1 MITLKKL
8 KWDNCFSYGSDNEL
22 DLSSDIVTQLVGTN
36 GTGKSSIPLILEEVL
51 FNKNS
56 KGIKKADIPNREV
69 NNGYDISLTFD
80 VVDDQYEIDVVRRA
94 NIKVK
99 LYKNGEDISSHTAT
113 NTYKTLEQIIGI
125 DFKTFSQIVYQ
136 NTNASLQFLTA
147 TDTNRK
153 RFLIDLLQLDDYV
166 KYFEVFKELS
176 RTLGGDVSRI
186 QGKIDTIIKWLNDNK
201 LEDTSLL
208 PKLDLP
214 FYSEEDEE
222 SLRSLQIEMEN
233 ISEITKKINQNN
245 LYKSQLESI
254 DIGLAKEF
262 LSMNDYED
270 TSDLKQSLGEL
281 TSRASL
287 ENKMIKKYTD
297 LQEMDQ
303 GRCPTCEQPVD
314 YEFISTQLKNH
325 ISEKNSFVER
335 IDAVKNSIS
344 RIEKTNNTFTQM
356 KEMVDNYE
364 DLLRSVDMTLANEV
378 PNSNE
383 LQEKIEKI
391 KGRIRDRKS
400 RVEEIIAENEKRERH
415 NTRLSI
421 IQEQQTDFENQLDE
435 LSTSIGEIEDKL
447 SHVEILK
454 KAFSTNGL
462 LAYKIEN
469 LVKDLEVL
477 TNEYLAELSDGR
489 FSLEFVVLNDKLNV
503 EIDDNGKK
511 VDILAL
517 SAGEL
522 ARVNTSTL
530 LAIRKLMSSI
540 SKSRINVLF
549 LDEVTNVLD
558 ELGKE
563 RMVEILLRE
572 ENLNTY
578 IVSHGWTH
586 PLLSKIEVIKE
597 DKISRLDGQ
606 S

>member
-8 KWDNCFSYGSDNEL
+8 KWDNCFSYGSNNEL
-22 DLSSDIVTQLVGTN
+22 DLSESTVTQLVGTN

-80 VVDDQYEIDVVRRA
+80 VLDDEYKIDVVRRT

-153 RFLIDLLQLDDYV
+153 RFLIDLLQLDSYV
-166 KYFEVFKELS
+166 QYFEVFKELS

-186 QGKIDTIIKWLNDNK
+186 QGKIDTIVKWLNDNK

-222 SLRSLQIEMEN
+222 TLRSLQIEFEN

-245 LYKSQLESI
+245 LYKKQLDAI
-254 DIGLAKEF
+254 DLGLAREF
-262 LSMNDYED
+262 VANASIED
-270 TSDLKQSLGEL
+270 TSDLKTNLGEIR
-281 TSRASL
+281 SRGAF
-287 ENKMIKKYTD
+287 ENKMMKKYSD
-297 LQEMDQ
+297 LKDSEDQ
-303 GRCPTCEQPVD
+303 VCPTCSQQIDINFIEKQ
-314 YEFISTQLKNH
+314 YEEHELAKQEL
-325 ISEKNSFVER
+325 VER
-335 IDAVKNSIS
+335 LDYIQSEIDKIERNNEVYSRMKQKIDEWESLFRSIDQ
-344 RIEKTNNTFTQM
+344 KLPT
-356 KEMVDNYE
+356 
-364 DLLRSVDMTLANEV
+364 EV
-378 PNSNE
+378 PNSND
-383 LQEKIEKI
+383 LQEQIEKI
-391 KGRIRDRKS
+391 RGRIRDRKS

-421 IQEQQTDFENQLDE
+421 IQEQQTDFETQLDE
-435 LSTSIGEIEDKL
+435 LSAGIGELEDKL

-469 LVKDLEVL
+469 LVKDLEEL

-503 EIDDNGKK
+503 EIDDNGKT

-563 RMVEILLRE
+563 RLVELLLRE

>member
-8 KWDNCFSYGSDNEL
+8 QWSNCFSYGSDNEL
-22 DLSSDIVTQLVGTN
+22 NLTESIVTQLVGTN

-80 VVDDQYEIDVVRRA
+80 VVDDSYKIDVVRRG

-113 NTYKTLEQIIGI
+113 NTYKTLEEVIGI
-125 DFKTFSQIVYQ
+125 DHKTFSQIVYQ

-153 RFLIDLLQLDDYV
+153 RFLIDLLQLDNYV
-166 KYFEVFKELS
+166 KYFEVFKDLARSIGSEA
-176 RTLGGDVSRI
+176 TLV
-186 QGKIDTIIKWLNDNK
+186 QGKIDTINKWLLDNK
-201 LEDTSLL
+201 MEDTSLL
-208 PKLDLP
+208 SKIDLP
-214 FYSEEDEE
+214 FVSEEDDKT
-222 SLRSLQIEMEN
+222 LRSLMIEYEN
-233 ISEITKKINQNN
+233 ISEINKKINKNN
-245 LYKSQLESI
+245 FTKEQLGEIDLSGYKEQLKEYIQDIDVAPLSKEITLAKYKSNEHLSS
-254 DIGLAKEF
+254 LKEYN
-262 LSMNDYED
+262 LM
-270 TSDLKQSLGEL
+270 KGE
-281 TSRASL
+281 
-287 ENKMIKKYTD
+287 
-297 LQEMDQ
+297 
-303 GRCPTCEQPVD
+303 CPTCHQDIDED
-314 YEFISTQLKNH
+314 
-325 ISEKNSFVER
+325 FV
-335 IDAVKNSIS
+335 
-344 RIEKTNNTFTQM
+344 
-356 KEMVDNYE
+356 
-364 DLLRSVDMTLANEV
+364 
-378 PNSNE
+378 
-383 LQEKIEKI
+383 QEKIEYHTGRKAYYKEEVQKLSKEKEEANRVNTIRVIAKRKI
-391 KGRIRDRKS
+391 EEWEDLFRDIDNSLPLRILNAEKLKSDIDKLQTKIREDR
-400 RVEEIIAENEKRERH
+400 EAWETIAAENERIERH
-415 NTRLSI
+415 NTRISI
-421 IQEQQTDFENQLDE
+421 IEEQQQDFEDQLNALIE
-435 LSTSIGEIEDKL
+435 EISEIEEKL
-447 SHVEILK
+447 GHIEILK

-469 LVKDLEVL
+469 LVKDLEEL
-477 TNEYLAELSDGR
+477 TNEYLADLSDGR

-503 EIDDNGKK
+503 EIDDNGKP

-522 ARVNTSTL
+522 ARVNTATL

-563 RMVEILLRE
+563 KLVEILLRE

-597 DKISRLDGQ
+597 DKISHLDG
-606 S
+606 

>member
-8 KWDNCFSYGSDNEL
+8 EWSNCFSYGSNNIL
-22 DLSSDIVTQLVGTN
+22 DLNDSIVTQLVGTN

-69 NNGYDISLTFD
+69 NNGYDIALSFSVNDEEYL
-80 VVDDQYEIDVVRRA
+80 IDVVRRT

-99 LYKNGEDISSHTAT
+99 LYKNEEDISSHTAT
-113 NTYKTLEQIIGI
+113 ATYKTLEAIIGI

-153 RFLIDLLQLDDYV
+153 KFLIDLLQLDNYV
-166 KYFEVFKELS
+166 KFFEVFKELS
-176 RTLGGDVSRI
+176 RNLAGDVSRI
-186 QGKIDTIIKWLNDNK
+186 QGKIDTIDKWLSDNY

-208 PKLDLP
+208 SKLELP
-214 FYSEEDEE
+214 FYSEEDENT
-222 SLRSLQIEMEN
+222 LRSLQIEFQN

-254 DIGLAKEF
+254 DLGLAKEYV
-262 LSMNDYED
+262 SENEWQD
-270 TSDLKQSLGEL
+270 TEHLLQQIGEIK
-281 TSRASL
+281 SQGSQEVR
-287 ENKMIKKYTD
+287 MIKKYTD
-297 LQEMDQ
+297 LLEVDDA
-303 GRCPTCEQPVD
+303 GCPTCGQDIDTAFIEQELKRHEETKEE
-314 YEFISTQLKNH
+314 YMAQLELVNDNLAEINKANLL
-325 ISEKNSFVER
+325 F
-335 IDAVKNSIS
+335 
-344 RIEKTNNTFTQM
+344 
-356 KEMVDNYE
+356 KEMQQKISSWEEIYRQIDH
-364 DLLRSVDMTLANEV
+364 TLPTEV
-378 PNSNE
+378 PNDTE
-383 LQEKIEKI
+383 LTEKITKL
-391 KGRIRDRKS
+391 KTRINDRRS
-400 RVEEIIAENEKRERH
+400 RVEEVIAENERIERH
-415 NTRLSI
+415 NTRLAI
-421 IQEQQTDFENQLDE
+421 IEEQQTDFEEQLASLTADITE
-435 LSTSIGEIEDKL
+435 VEDKL
-447 SHVEILK
+447 GHVEILK

-469 LVKDLEVL
+469 LVKDLEEL

-489 FSLEFVVLNDKLNV
+489 FSLQFVVLNDKLNV
-503 EIDDNGKK
+503 EIDDNGKT

-558 ELGKE
+558 EGGKE
-563 RMVEILLRE
+563 RLVEILLRE

-586 PLLSKIEVIKE
+586 PLLSKIDIIKE
-597 DKISRLDGQ
+597 QKISRLDG
-606 S
+606 

>member
-8 KWDNCFSYGSDNEL
+8 QWSNCFSYGDKNEL
-22 DLSSDIVTQLVGTN
+22 NLDEAIVTQLVGTN
-36 GTGKSSIPLILEEVL
+36 GAGKSSIPLILEEVL

-56 KGIKKADIPNREV
+56 KGIKKAEIPNREV
-69 NNGYDISLTFD
+69 NKGYDISLSFD
-80 VVDDQYEIDVVRRA
+80 VVDDEYLIEVARRG

-113 NTYKTLEQIIGI
+113 NTYKTLEEIIGI

-153 RFLIDLLQLDDYV
+153 RFLIDLLQLDNYV

-176 RTLGGDVSRI
+176 RNLAGDVSHI
-186 QGKIDTIIKWLNDNK
+186 QGKIDTIDKWLSDNY

-208 PKLDLP
+208 SKLELP

-222 SLRSLQIEMEN
+222 SLRSLQLEFQN

-254 DIGLAKEF
+254 DLGLAKQYVDNNEWQ
-262 LSMNDYED
+262 D
-270 TSDLKQSLGEL
+270 TEQLVQEIGEIRSQGAQE
-281 TSRASL
+281 TR
-287 ENKMIKKYTD
+287 MVKKYMD
-297 LQEMDQ
+297 LQELDDA
-303 GRCPTCEQPVD
+303 GCPTCGQDIDLAFIQKELHRHQTARTGYSEKLDEANDRLEDINKANLRYKEMEQR
-314 YEFISTQLKNH
+314 ISTWEEIFRSIDQTLPLEVPDSEEIQDKIIKLK
-325 ISEKNSFVER
+325 ER
-335 IDAVKNSIS
+335 IRN
-344 RIEKTNNTFTQM
+344 RQEK
-356 KEMVDNYE
+356 V
-364 DLLRSVDMTLANEV
+364 NEV
-378 PNSNE
+378 
-383 LQEKIEKI
+383 IE
-391 KGRIRDRKS
+391 
-400 RVEEIIAENEKRERH
+400 ENERRERH

-421 IQEQQTDFENQLDE
+421 IEEQQTDFENQHKDLHDE
-435 LSTSIGEIEDKL
+435 LIDVNDKFAN
-447 SHVEILK
+447 VDILK

-469 LVKDLEVL
+469 LVKDLEEL

-503 EIDDNGKK
+503 EIDDNGKT

-540 SKSRINVLF
+540 SKSQINVLF

-558 ELGKE
+558 EQGKE
-563 RMVEILLRE
+563 RLVELLLRE

-586 PLLSKIEVIKE
+586 PLLAKIEVVKE
-597 DKISRLDGQ
+597 EKVSRLELG
-606 S
+606 

>member
-8 KWDNCFSYGSDNEL
+8 QWSNCFSYGADNEL
-22 DLSSDIVTQLVGTN
+22 DLTESIVTQLVGTN

-69 NNGYDISLTFD
+69 NNGYDISLSLN
-80 VVDDQYEIDVVRRA
+80 VVDDEYKIDVVRRG

-113 NTYKTLEQIIGI
+113 NTYKTLEEVMGI
-125 DFKTFSQIVYQ
+125 DHKTFSQIVYQ

-153 RFLIDLLQLDDYV
+153 RFLIDLLQLNNYV
-166 KYFEVFKELS
+166 EYFEVFKDLARASGTEATRL
-176 RTLGGDVSRI
+176 
-186 QGKIDTIIKWLNDNK
+186 QGKIDTINKWLLDNK
-201 LEDTSLL
+201 MEDTSLL
-208 PKLDLP
+208 SKIDLP
-214 FYSEEDEE
+214 FVSEEDDKT
-222 SLRSLQIEMEN
+222 LRSLMIEYEN
-233 ISEITKKINQNN
+233 ISEINKKINKNN
-245 LYKSQLESI
+245 FTKEQLSEIDVTAYKEQLEEYTTDFDVAPLSKNI
-254 DIGLAKEF
+254 TLAKYKTNEH
-262 LSMNDYED
+262 SE
-270 TSDLKQSLGEL
+270 SLKEYKTMKGE
-281 TSRASL
+281 
-287 ENKMIKKYTD
+287 
-297 LQEMDQ
+297 
-303 GRCPTCEQPVD
+303 CPTCHQDIDE
-314 YEFISTQLKNH
+314 EFVQKQIEYHSEKAAYYDKQIVELTEEKTEANRVNTIRIVAKRKVEEWEDLFRDIDNSLPGDILDAEQLKSD
-325 ISEKNSFVER
+325 I
-335 IDAVKNSIS
+335 IDL
-344 RIEKTNNTFTQM
+344 KT
-356 KEMVDNYE
+356 
-364 DLLRSVDMTLANEV
+364 
-378 PNSNE
+378 
-383 LQEKIEKI
+383 KI
-391 KGRIRDRKS
+391 KDSRDAWED
-400 RVEEIIAENEKRERH
+400 VAAENERIERH
-415 NTRLSI
+415 NTRISI
-421 IQEQQTDFENQLDE
+421 IEEQQQDFEDQL
-435 LSTSIGEIEDKL
+435 TSLTEEISKVEEKL
-447 SHVEILK
+447 GHIEILK

-469 LVKDLEVL
+469 LVKDLEEL

-503 EIDDNGKK
+503 EIDDNGKP

-540 SKSRINVLF
+540 SKSRINALF

-563 RMVEILLRE
+563 KLVEILLRE

-597 DKISRLDGQ
+597 DKVSHLDG
-606 S
+606 

>member
-8 KWDNCFSYGSDNEL
+8 NWSNCFSYGSDNEL
-22 DLSSDIVTQLVGTN
+22 DLNDSTVTQLVGTN

-69 NNGYDISLTFD
+69 NNGYDIVLSFS
-80 VVDDQYEIDVVRRA
+80 VNDDEYVIEVIRRT

-99 LYKNGEDISSHTAT
+99 LFKNGEDISSHTAT
-113 NTYKTLEQIIGI
+113 NTYKTLEEIIGI

-153 RFLIDLLQLDDYV
+153 RFLIDLLQLDNYV

-186 QGKIDTIIKWLNDNK
+186 QGKIDTINKWLLDNK

-208 PKLDLP
+208 PKLELP

-222 SLRSLQIEMEN
+222 TLRSLQLEFEN
-233 ISEITKKINQNN
+233 ISEINKKINQNN
-245 LYKSQLESI
+245 LYKKQLDSI
-254 DIGLAKEF
+254 DLGLAREF
-262 LSMNDYED
+262 VANSKIQDTSELKTKLGEIKSQGTYESRMVKKY
-270 TSDLKQSLGEL
+270 SDLKSAAEK
-281 TSRASL
+281 
-287 ENKMIKKYTD
+287 E
-297 LQEMDQ
+297 
-303 GRCPTCEQPVD
+303 CPTCGQDIDIAFIEQE
-314 YEFISTQLKNH
+314 YEKHNSAKIKL
-325 ISEKNSFVER
+325 SEELEQVQSDINKIER
-335 IDAVKNSIS
+335 
-344 RIEKTNNTFTQM
+344 NNELHRKM
-356 KEMVDNYE
+356 KEKIENWE
-364 DLLRSVDMTLANEV
+364 DLFRSIDHKLPSEV
-378 PNSNE
+378 PNSAD

-391 KGRIRDRKS
+391 KSRIRDRRS
-400 RVEEIIAENEKRERH
+400 RVEEVIAENERRERH

-421 IQEQQTDFENQLDE
+421 IEEQQTDFEKQLDE
-435 LSTSIGEIEDKL
+435 LLTSVGGIEEKL
-447 SHVEILK
+447 ANVEILK

-469 LVKDLEVL
+469 LVKDLEEL

-503 EIDDNGKK
+503 EIDDNGKS

-558 ELGKE
+558 EAGKE
-563 RMVEILLRE
+563 RLVEILLRE

>member
-8 KWDNCFSYGSDNEL
+8 EWSNCFSYGSDNIL
-22 DLSSDIVTQLVGTN
+22 DLNDSIVTQLVGTN

-69 NNGYDISLTFD
+69 NNGYDISLSFSVNED
-80 VVDDQYEIDVVRRA
+80 EYLIDVVRRT

-99 LYKNGEDISSHTAT
+99 LYKNEEDISSHTAT
-113 NTYKTLEQIIGI
+113 ATYKTLEAIIGI

-153 RFLIDLLQLDDYV
+153 KFLIDLLQLDNYV
-166 KYFEVFKELS
+166 KFFDVFKELS
-176 RTLGGDVSRI
+176 RNLAGDVSRI
-186 QGKIDTIIKWLNDNK
+186 QGKIDTIDKWLSDNY

-208 PKLDLP
+208 SKLELP

-222 SLRSLQIEMEN
+222 TLRSLQIEFEN
-233 ISEITKKINQNN
+233 ISEISKKINQNN
-245 LYKSQLESI
+245 LYKKQLESI
-254 DIGLAKEF
+254 DLSLAKEYV
-262 LSMNDYED
+262 SNTEWQDTED
-270 TSDLKQSLGEL
+270 LLQQIGEIK
-281 TSRASL
+281 SQGSQEVR
-287 ENKMIKKYTD
+287 MIKKYTD
-297 LQEMDQ
+297 LLEVDEA
-303 GRCPTCEQPVD
+303 GCPTCGQD
-314 YEFISTQLKNH
+314 IDKDFIEKELKNH
-325 ISEKNSFVER
+325 EETKELYTAQLESVNDNLEEINKANLLL
-335 IDAVKNSIS
+335 
-344 RIEKTNNTFTQM
+344 
-356 KEMVDNYE
+356 KEMQQKISNWEEIYRQIDY
-364 DLLRSVDMTLANEV
+364 TLPSEV
-378 PNSNE
+378 PDAYE
-383 LQEKIEKI
+383 LEGKIEKI
-391 KGRIRDRKS
+391 KIRIRQRRTK
-400 RVEEIIAENEKRERH
+400 VEEVIAENERIERH
-415 NTRLSI
+415 NTRLAI
-421 IQEQQTDFENQLDE
+421 IEEQQTDFEEQHKSL
-435 LSTSIGEIEDKL
+435 TSDITEVESKL
-447 SHVEILK
+447 GHVEILK

-469 LVKDLEVL
+469 LVKDLEEL

-503 EIDDNGKK
+503 EIDDNGKT

-558 ELGKE
+558 EQGKE
-563 RMVEILLRE
+563 RLVEILLRE

-586 PLLSKIEVIKE
+586 PLLSKIDIIKE
-597 DKISRLDGQ
+597 QKISRLDG
-606 S
+606 

>member
-1 MITLKKL
+1 LQ
-8 KWDNCFSYGSDNEL
+8 WSNCFSYGEGNEL
-22 DLSSDIVTQLVGTN
+22 NLNETIVTQLIGTN
-36 GTGKSSIPLILEEVL
+36 GAGKSSIPLILEEVL

-56 KGIKKADIPNREV
+56 KGIKKAEIPNREV
-69 NNGYDISLTFD
+69 NKGYDISLSFS
-80 VVDDQYEIDVVRRA
+80 VNDDEYEIEVVRRG

-99 LYKNGEDISSHTAT
+99 LYKNGDDISSHTAT
-113 NTYKTLEQIIGI
+113 NTYKTLEEIIGI

-153 RFLIDLLQLDDYV
+153 RFLIDLLQLDRYV
-166 KYFEVFKELS
+166 KYFDVFKELS
-176 RTLGGDVSRI
+176 RTLAGDVSHI
-186 QGKIDTIIKWLNDNK
+186 EGKIDTINKWLSDNY

-208 PKLDLP
+208 SKLELP

-222 SLRSLQIEMEN
+222 SLRSLQIEFQN

-254 DIGLAKEF
+254 DLGLAKQYVDNNEWQ
-262 LSMNDYED
+262 D
-270 TSDLKQSLGEL
+270 TEHLVQEIGEIK
-281 TSRASL
+281 SRGAQESR
-287 ENKMIKKYTD
+287 MVKKYMD
-297 LQEMDQ
+297 LQELDDA
-303 GRCPTCEQPVD
+303 GCPTCGQD
-314 YEFISTQLKNH
+314 IDIAFIKKELHKHQTARTGY
-325 ISEKNSFVER
+325 SEKLDEANDSLGDINQANLRLKQMQQKINDWEEIFRSIDQTLPAQVPDSEEIEAKIIKLKER
-335 IDAVKNSIS
+335 IRN
-344 RIEKTNNTFTQM
+344 RQTQ
-356 KEMVDNYE
+356 V
-364 DLLRSVDMTLANEV
+364 NEV
-378 PNSNE
+378 
-383 LQEKIEKI
+383 IE
-391 KGRIRDRKS
+391 
-400 RVEEIIAENEKRERH
+400 ENERRERH

-421 IQEQQTDFENQLDE
+421 IEEQQTDFENQHKE
-435 LSTSIGEIEDKL
+435 LNDKL
-447 SHVEILK
+447 QGAHDKFSNVDILK

-469 LVKDLEVL
+469 LVKDLEEL

-503 EIDDNGKK
+503 EIDDNGKT

-540 SKSRINVLF
+540 SKSQINVLF

-558 ELGKE
+558 EQGKE
-563 RMVEILLRE
+563 RLVELLLRE

-586 PLLSKIEVIKE
+586 PLLARIEAVKE
-597 DKISRLDGQ
+597 EKVSRLELG
-606 S
+606 

>member
-8 KWDNCFSYGSDNEL
+8 QWSNCFSYGENNEL
-22 DLSSDIVTQLVGTN
+22 DLNDTIVTQLIGTN

-69 NNGYDISLTFD
+69 NKGYDISLSFD
-80 VVDDQYEIDVVRRA
+80 VVDDEYLIEVIRRGS
-94 NIKVK
+94 IKVK

-113 NTYKTLEQIIGI
+113 NTYKTLEEVIGI

-153 RFLIDLLQLDDYV
+153 RFLIDLLQLDSYV
-166 KYFEVFKELS
+166 KYFDVFKELS
-176 RTLGGDVSRI
+176 RNLAGDVSNI
-186 QGKIDTIIKWLNDNK
+186 QGKIDTIDKWLSENY

-208 PKLDLP
+208 SKLELP

-222 SLRSLQIEMEN
+222 SLRSLQIEFQN

-254 DIGLAKEF
+254 DLGLAKEYI
-262 LSMNDYED
+262 SNNKWQD
-270 TSDLKQSLGEL
+270 TEQLVQEIGEIK
-281 TSRASL
+281 SRGAQ
-287 ENKMIKKYTD
+287 EVRMIKKYMD
-297 LQEMDQ
+297 LQELDEA
-303 GRCPTCEQPVD
+303 GCPTCGQDIDLSFIRQELHKHQNARTQYTEKLEEINDKLVDMNAANKMLQQMEQKINSWEEIYRNIDHTLSSQIPD
-314 YEFISTQLKNH
+314 LEETQDKIIKLR
-325 ISEKNSFVER
+325 ER
-335 IDAVKNSIS
+335 ISNRQERVTEV
-344 RIEKTNNTFTQM
+344 IE
-356 KEMVDNYE
+356 
-364 DLLRSVDMTLANEV
+364 
-378 PNSNE
+378 
-383 LQEKIEKI
+383 
-391 KGRIRDRKS
+391 
-400 RVEEIIAENEKRERH
+400 ENERRERH

-421 IQEQQTDFENQLDE
+421 IEEQQTDFENQHKE
-435 LSTSIGEIEDKL
+435 LSAELDKVN
-447 SHVEILK
+447 SKFANVDILK

-469 LVKDLEVL
+469 LVKDLEEL

-503 EIDDNGKK
+503 EIDDNGKT

-540 SKSRINVLF
+540 SKSQINVLF

-558 ELGKE
+558 EQGKE
-563 RMVEILLRE
+563 LLVELLLGE

-578 IVSHGWTH
+578 IVSHGWSH
-586 PLLSKIEVIKE
+586 PLLARIEVIKE
-597 DKISRLDGQ
+597 EKMSRLELG
-606 S
+606 

>member
-8 KWDNCFSYGSDNEL
+8 QWSNCFSYGSDNEL
-22 DLSSDIVTQLVGTN
+22 NLTESIVTQLVGTN

-80 VVDDQYEIDVVRRA
+80 VVDDSYKIDVVRRG

-113 NTYKTLEQIIGI
+113 NTYKTLEEVIGI
-125 DFKTFSQIVYQ
+125 DHKTFSQIVYQ

-153 RFLIDLLQLDDYV
+153 RFLIDLLQLDNYV
-166 KYFEVFKELS
+166 KYFEVFKDLARSIGSEA
-176 RTLGGDVSRI
+176 TLV
-186 QGKIDTIIKWLNDNK
+186 QGKIDTINKWLLDNK
-201 LEDTSLL
+201 MEDTSLL
-208 PKLDLP
+208 SKIDLP
-214 FYSEEDEE
+214 FVSEEDDKT
-222 SLRSLQIEMEN
+222 LRSLMIEYEN
-233 ISEITKKINQNN
+233 ISEINKKINKNN
-245 LYKSQLESI
+245 FTKEQLGEIDLSGYKEQLKEYIQDIDVAPLSKGITLAKYKSNEHLSS
-254 DIGLAKEF
+254 LKEYN
-262 LSMNDYED
+262 LM
-270 TSDLKQSLGEL
+270 KGE
-281 TSRASL
+281 
-287 ENKMIKKYTD
+287 
-297 LQEMDQ
+297 
-303 GRCPTCEQPVD
+303 CPTCHQDIDED
-314 YEFISTQLKNH
+314 
-325 ISEKNSFVER
+325 FV
-335 IDAVKNSIS
+335 
-344 RIEKTNNTFTQM
+344 
-356 KEMVDNYE
+356 
-364 DLLRSVDMTLANEV
+364 
-378 PNSNE
+378 
-383 LQEKIEKI
+383 QEKIEYHTGREAYYKEEVQKLSKEKEEANRVNTIRVIAKRKI
-391 KGRIRDRKS
+391 EEWEDLFRDIDNSLPLRILNAEKLKSDIDKLQTKIREDR
-400 RVEEIIAENEKRERH
+400 EAWETIAAENERIERH
-415 NTRLSI
+415 NTRISI
-421 IQEQQTDFENQLDE
+421 IEEQQQDFEDQLNALIE
-435 LSTSIGEIEDKL
+435 EISEIEEKL
-447 SHVEILK
+447 GHIEILK

-469 LVKDLEVL
+469 LVKDLEEL
-477 TNEYLAELSDGR
+477 TNEYLADLSDGR

-503 EIDDNGKK
+503 EIDDNGKP

-522 ARVNTSTL
+522 ARVNTATL

-563 RMVEILLRE
+563 KLVEILLRE

-597 DKISRLDGQ
+597 DKISHLDG
-606 S
+606 

>member
-1 MITLKKL
+1 VITLKKL
-8 KWDNCFSYGSDNEL
+8 NWSNCFSYGSDNEL
-22 DLSSDIVTQLVGTN
+22 DLTENIVTQLVGTN

-69 NNGYDISLTFD
+69 NNGYDISLSFS
-80 VVDDQYEIDVVRRA
+80 VNEDDYLIEVVRRT
-94 NIKVK
+94 NIKVR
-99 LYKNGEDISSHTAT
+99 LFKNNEDISSHTAT
-113 NTYKTLEQIIGI
+113 NTYKTLEEIIGI

-153 RFLIDLLQLDDYV
+153 RFLIDLLQLDNYA

-176 RTLGGDVSRI
+176 RVLGGDVSRV
-186 QGKIDTIIKWLNDNK
+186 QGKIDTINKWLLDNK

-208 PKLDLP
+208 PKLELP

-222 SLRSLQIEMEN
+222 TLRSLQIEFEN
-233 ISEITKKINQNN
+233 ISEITKKINKNN
-245 LYKSQLESI
+245 LYKKELESI
-254 DIGLAKEF
+254 DLGLAREFVANSSIQDTSELKTNLGEIKSRGSFESRMMKKYSDLKEASDKDCPTCGQEIDITFIEQEHKKHTLAKE
-262 LSMNDYED
+262 
-270 TSDLKQSLGEL
+270 K
-281 TSRASL
+281 
-287 ENKMIKKYTD
+287 
-297 LQEMDQ
+297 LQEEFDQ
-303 GRCPTCEQPVD
+303 IQKD
-314 YEFISTQLKNH
+314 IDK
-325 ISEKNSFVER
+325 VER
-335 IDAVKNSIS
+335 NNELHRKMKSKIDEWENLFRSIDS
-344 RIEKTNNTFTQM
+344 SLPT
-356 KEMVDNYE
+356 
-364 DLLRSVDMTLANEV
+364 EV
-378 PNSNE
+378 PNSRD
-383 LQEKIEKI
+383 LQEQIDKI
-391 KGRIRDRKS
+391 KARIRDRRS
-400 RVEEIIAENEKRERH
+400 RVEEVIAENERRERH

-421 IQEQQTDFENQLDE
+421 IEEQQTDFEKQLDE
-435 LSTSIGEIEDKL
+435 LLTSIGGIEEKL
-447 SHVEILK
+447 ANVEILK

-469 LVKDLEVL
+469 LVKDLEEL
-477 TNEYLAELSDGR
+477 TNEYLAELSDGK

-503 EIDDNGKK
+503 EIDDNGKA

-558 ELGKE
+558 EAGKE
-563 RMVEILLRE
+563 RLVEILLRE

-597 DKISRLDGQ
+597 DKISRLDG
-606 S
+606 

>member
-8 KWDNCFSYGSDNEL
+8 QWSNCFSYGSDNEL
-22 DLSSDIVTQLVGTN
+22 NLTESIVTQLVGTN

-80 VVDDQYEIDVVRRA
+80 VVDDSYKIDVVRRG

-113 NTYKTLEQIIGI
+113 NTYKTLEEVIGI
-125 DFKTFSQIVYQ
+125 DHKTFSQIVYQ

-153 RFLIDLLQLDDYV
+153 RFLIDLLQLDNYV
-166 KYFEVFKELS
+166 KYFEVFKDLARSIGSEA
-176 RTLGGDVSRI
+176 TLV
-186 QGKIDTIIKWLNDNK
+186 QGKIDTINKWLLDNK
-201 LEDTSLL
+201 MEDTSLL
-208 PKLDLP
+208 SKIDLP
-214 FYSEEDEE
+214 FVSEEDDKT
-222 SLRSLQIEMEN
+222 LRSLMIEYEN
-233 ISEITKKINQNN
+233 ISEINKKINKNN
-245 LYKSQLESI
+245 FTKEQLGEIDLSGYKEQLKEYIQDIDVAPLSKEITLAKYKSNEHLSS
-254 DIGLAKEF
+254 LKEYN
-262 LSMNDYED
+262 LM
-270 TSDLKQSLGEL
+270 KGE
-281 TSRASL
+281 
-287 ENKMIKKYTD
+287 
-297 LQEMDQ
+297 
-303 GRCPTCEQPVD
+303 CPTCHQDIDED
-314 YEFISTQLKNH
+314 
-325 ISEKNSFVER
+325 FV
-335 IDAVKNSIS
+335 
-344 RIEKTNNTFTQM
+344 
-356 KEMVDNYE
+356 
-364 DLLRSVDMTLANEV
+364 
-378 PNSNE
+378 
-383 LQEKIEKI
+383 QEKIEYHTGREAYYKEEVQKLSKEKEEANRVNTIRVIAKRKI
-391 KGRIRDRKS
+391 EEWEDLFRDIDNSLPLKILNAEKLKSDIDKLQTKIREDR
-400 RVEEIIAENEKRERH
+400 EAWETIAAENERIERH
-415 NTRLSI
+415 NTRISI
-421 IQEQQTDFENQLDE
+421 IEEQQQDFEDQLNALIE
-435 LSTSIGEIEDKL
+435 EISEIEEKL
-447 SHVEILK
+447 GHIEILK

-469 LVKDLEVL
+469 LVKDLEEL
-477 TNEYLAELSDGR
+477 TNEYLADLSDGR

-503 EIDDNGKK
+503 EIDDNGKP

-522 ARVNTSTL
+522 ARVNTATL

-563 RMVEILLRE
+563 KLVEILLRE

-597 DKISRLDGQ
+597 DKISHLDG
-606 S
+606 

>member
-1 MITLKKL
+1 VITLKKL
-8 KWDNCFSYGSDNEL
+8 KWDNCFSYGSNNEL
-22 DLSSDIVTQLVGTN
+22 DLSESTVTQLVGTN

-80 VVDDQYEIDVVRRA
+80 VLDDEYKIDVVRRT

-153 RFLIDLLQLDDYV
+153 RFLIDLLQLDSYV
-166 KYFEVFKELS
+166 QYFEVFKELS

-186 QGKIDTIIKWLNDNK
+186 QGKIDTLVKWLNDNK

-222 SLRSLQIEMEN
+222 TLRSLQIEFEN

-245 LYKSQLESI
+245 LYKKQLDAI
-254 DIGLAKEF
+254 DLGLAREF
-262 LSMNDYED
+262 VANASIED
-270 TSDLKQSLGEL
+270 TSDLKTNLGEIR
-281 TSRASL
+281 SRGAF
-287 ENKMIKKYTD
+287 ENKMMKKYSD
-297 LQEMDQ
+297 LKDSEDQ
-303 GRCPTCEQPVD
+303 VCPTCSQQIDINFIEKQ
-314 YEFISTQLKNH
+314 YEEHELAKQEL
-325 ISEKNSFVER
+325 VER
-335 IDAVKNSIS
+335 LDYIQSEIDKIERNNEVYSRMKQKIDEWESLFRSIDQ
-344 RIEKTNNTFTQM
+344 KLPT
-356 KEMVDNYE
+356 
-364 DLLRSVDMTLANEV
+364 EV
-378 PNSNE
+378 PNSND
-383 LQEKIEKI
+383 LQEQIEKI
-391 KGRIRDRKS
+391 RGRIRDRKS

-421 IQEQQTDFENQLDE
+421 IQEQQTDFKTQLDE
-435 LSTSIGEIEDKL
+435 LSAGIGELEDKL

-469 LVKDLEVL
+469 LVKDLEEL

-503 EIDDNGKK
+503 EIDDNGKT

-563 RMVEILLRE
+563 RLVELLLRE

-597 DKISRLDGQ
+597 DKVSRLDGQ

>member
-8 KWDNCFSYGSDNEL
+8 QWSNCFSYGADNEL
-22 DLSSDIVTQLVGTN
+22 DLTESIVTQLVGTN

-80 VVDDQYEIDVVRRA
+80 VVDDEYQIDVVRRG

-113 NTYKTLEQIIGI
+113 NTYKTLEEVIGI
-125 DFKTFSQIVYQ
+125 DHKTFSQIVYQ

-153 RFLIDLLQLDDYV
+153 RFLIDLLQLDNYV
-166 KYFEVFKELS
+166 KYFEVFKDLARSIGSEA
-176 RTLGGDVSRI
+176 TLV
-186 QGKIDTIIKWLNDNK
+186 QGKIDTINKWLLDNK
-201 LEDTSLL
+201 MENTSLL
-208 PKLDLP
+208 SKIDLP
-214 FYSEEDEE
+214 FVSEEDDKT
-222 SLRSLQIEMEN
+222 LRSLMIEYEN
-233 ISEITKKINQNN
+233 ISEINKKINKNN
-245 LYKSQLESI
+245 FTKEQLGEIDLSGYKEQLKEYIQEIDVAPLSKGITLSKYKSNEHLSS
-254 DIGLAKEF
+254 LKEYN
-262 LSMNDYED
+262 LM
-270 TSDLKQSLGEL
+270 KGE
-281 TSRASL
+281 
-287 ENKMIKKYTD
+287 
-297 LQEMDQ
+297 
-303 GRCPTCEQPVD
+303 CPTCHQDIDED
-314 YEFISTQLKNH
+314 
-325 ISEKNSFVER
+325 FV
-335 IDAVKNSIS
+335 
-344 RIEKTNNTFTQM
+344 
-356 KEMVDNYE
+356 
-364 DLLRSVDMTLANEV
+364 
-378 PNSNE
+378 
-383 LQEKIEKI
+383 QEKIEYHTRREAYYKEEVQKLLKEKEEATRINTIRIVAKRKI
-391 KGRIRDRKS
+391 EEWEDLFRDIDNSLPLKILNAEKLKSDIDKLQTKIREDR
-400 RVEEIIAENEKRERH
+400 EAWETIAAENERIERH
-415 NTRLSI
+415 NTRISI
-421 IQEQQTDFENQLDE
+421 IEEQQQDFEDQLNALIE
-435 LSTSIGEIEDKL
+435 EISEIEEKL
-447 SHVEILK
+447 GHIEILK

-469 LVKDLEVL
+469 LVKDLEEL

-503 EIDDNGKK
+503 EIDDNGKS

-522 ARVNTSTL
+522 ARVNTATL

-563 RMVEILLRE
+563 KLVEILLRE

-597 DKISRLDGQ
+597 DKVSHLDG
-606 S
+606 

>member
-69 NNGYDISLTFD
+69 NNGYNISLTFD

-314 YEFISTQLKNH
+314 YEFISTQLRNH
-325 ISEKNSFVER
+325 ISEKNGFVER
-335 IDAVKNSIS
+335 IDAVKNSIA

-356 KEMVDNYE
+356 QETVDNYE

-435 LSTSIGEIEDKL
+435 LSANIGEIEDKL

>member
-1 MITLKKL
+1 VITLKKL
-8 KWDNCFSYGSDNEL
+8 TWSNCFSYGSDNEL
-22 DLSSDIVTQLVGTN
+22 DLNDSIVTQLVGTN

-80 VVDDQYEIDVVRRA
+80 VVDDKYKIDVVRRA
-94 NIKVK
+94 SIKVK

-113 NTYKTLEQIIGI
+113 NTYKSVEKIIGI

-176 RTLGGDVSRI
+176 RNLGGDVSLTH
-186 QGKIDTIIKWLNDNK
+186 GKIATIDKWLSDNF

-222 SLRSLQIEMEN
+222 ALRSLQLEFEN
-233 ISEITKKINQNN
+233 ISEISKNN
-245 LYKSQLESI
+245 LYKNQLKSI
-254 DIGLAKEF
+254 DLGLAKDF
-262 LSMNDYED
+262 LNKNEIED
-270 TSDLKQSLGEL
+270 TSKLRETVGKY
-281 TSRASL
+281 TSEIAQ
-287 ENKMIKKYTD
+287 ETKMINKYSELGD
-297 LQEMDQ
+297 I
-303 GRCPTCEQPVD
+303 CPTCDQTLEKGFSEIRIKEHKKIKERLV
-314 YEFISTQLKNH
+314 EKATTLK
-325 ISEKNSFVER
+325 SM
-335 IDAVKNSIS
+335 
-344 RIEKTNNTFTQM
+344 IEK
-356 KEMVDNYE
+356 KEEQNKIFRVMQQKVEDFE
-364 DLLRSVDMTLANEV
+364 DLYRNIDHSLSSEV
-378 PNSNE
+378 PDAYE
-383 LQEKIEKI
+383 LEQKIAKI
-391 KGRIRDRKS
+391 KTRIKNRRS
-400 RVEEIIAENEKRERH
+400 RVEEVIAENERRERH
-415 NTRLSI
+415 NTRIGI
-421 IQEQQTDFENQLDE
+421 IEEQQTDFQEQAKE
-435 LSTSIGEIEDKL
+435 LESKVQTQEEKL
-447 SHVEILK
+447 SYVEILK

-469 LVKDLEVL
+469 LVKDLEEL
-477 TNEYLAELSDGR
+477 TNDYLADLSDGR
-489 FSLEFVVLNDKLNV
+489 FSLQFVVSNDKLNV
-503 EIDDNGKK
+503 EIDDNGKT

-558 ELGKE
+558 EQGKE
-563 RMVEILLRE
+563 RLVETLLGE